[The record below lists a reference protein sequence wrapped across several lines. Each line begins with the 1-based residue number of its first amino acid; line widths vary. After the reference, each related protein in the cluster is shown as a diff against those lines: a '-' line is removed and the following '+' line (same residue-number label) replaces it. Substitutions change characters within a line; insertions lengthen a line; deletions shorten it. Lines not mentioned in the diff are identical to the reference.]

1 MLGKIRI
8 PLHYR
13 ALLLVLF
20 LAIALLFSSCATPTV
35 HLTKNDLQAL
45 QNIYEEGNW
54 TFQQS
59 SVNVRVNEGGAVK
72 LSIAGEAI
80 EKVSSGNNS
89 IWIPVALLKELPEY
103 YGTDGDNSSQVK
115 LMAYKVK
122 GGLWSIVALIPG
134 TDEKAQVKEAPTA
147 ENASTASSLGTQKQ
161 PQTRRVSLNVLM
173 ISPVFAQS
181 LPLNL
186 PVGQGVASVQTS
198 VELPTKAKFTSLWT
212 RGDGESVKLTEL
224 PSSISE
230 GKVKA
235 LARLQPELAP
245 VWDFS
250 DIGYRLPGDKFSRQ
264 GLLNMA
270 QWVSL
275 LCAVAL
281 AVWIGWELWMNQ
293 ELISRLRP
301 YTERADSR
309 ELYVLGEQ
317 IQELVSRLRSYPR
330 RADYRELYV
339 LGERIQEL
347 VSRLRS
353 YPRRA
358 DSRELYV
365 LGEQIQELISRL
377 RPYPERAESREE
389 LYLLD
394 LLREQLQEFMS
405 RLRSYPERAE
415 SREDERA
422 ESREEL
428 YRKRRRFWFYT
439 AVAVLAV
446 IALVFFILS
455 VALSNEP
462 NGKSKNSSETSL
474 LLGNFSL
481 NINSSDYN
489 SDKVKATLSF
499 LPLSTKLEP
508 NNKGQIAIEFGGNK
522 VKLVEQNNE
531 PDTVKV
537 NVATVDPSSPQ
548 LKYKI
553 ENIPIKIVEDLEVLT
568 SASKRNVQIDQYD
581 NIADIYNQALKTEPK
596 PVFIEME
603 YEISDVLTK
612 KEQIPERYFNWFPM
626 DKSLLEMPIKVEGAI
641 SIVSQIEVETPT
653 DLHTQV
659 KQSGIEEM
667 DFSLKRA
674 EKQVNKYL
682 LRPGLNKFILINS
695 GSKVTITGNY
705 ERNLPGK
712 AFLTA
717 GIVIIGGCIGWLVGL
732 FSSDWKSLW
741 QGIGVIVGGSLL
753 AFIAAIVVNR
763 DFQSIISLRGQISFF
778 DIFLLWSLLSLVV
791 TAILMRKSQV
801 TPTPLSQKS
810 VWVFFVIVSCVMPIL
825 VAIFVHP

>member
-1 MLGKIRI
+1 MSGKVRVL
-8 PLHYR
+8 LHYQ

-20 LAIALLFSSCATPTV
+20 LAIALLFSSCATPEV
-35 HLTKNDLQAL
+35 HLTNNDLQAL

-134 TDEKAQVKEAPTA
+134 TDEKAQVKETPTA
-147 ENASTASSLGTQKQ
+147 ENASTGSSLGTQKQ
-161 PQTRRVSLNVLM
+161 PQTRRVSLDVLM

-186 PVGQGVASVQTS
+186 PVGQGVASIQTS

-235 LARLQPELAP
+235 LARLQPELAT

-250 DIGYRLPGDKFSRQ
+250 DIGYRLPGDKFFRQ

-281 AVWIGWELWMNQ
+281 AVWIGWEIWMNQ
-293 ELISRLRP
+293 ELVSQLR
-301 YTERADSR
+301 R
-309 ELYVLGEQ
+309 
-317 IQELVSRLRSYPR
+317 YP
-330 RADYRELYV
+330 
-339 LGERIQEL
+339 
-347 VSRLRS
+347 
-353 YPRRA
+353 
-358 DSRELYV
+358 
-365 LGEQIQELISRL
+365 
-377 RPYPERAESREE
+377 
-389 LYLLD
+389 
-394 LLREQLQEFMS
+394 
-405 RLRSYPERAE
+405 
-415 SREDERA
+415 ERA

-428 YRKRRRFWFYT
+428 YRKRRRFSFYT
-439 AVAVLAV
+439 AVAVLAF
-446 IALVFFILS
+446 IALVLFISS

-462 NGKSKNSSETSL
+462 NGKSNNSSETSL

-489 SDKVKATLSF
+489 SDKVKAILSF

-531 PDTVKV
+531 PDTVKI

>member
-1 MLGKIRI
+1 
-8 PLHYR
+8 
-13 ALLLVLF
+13 VLF
-20 LAIALLFSSCATPTV
+20 LAIALLFSSCATPEV
-35 HLTKNDLQAL
+35 HLTNNDLQAL

-134 TDEKAQVKEAPTA
+134 TDEKAQVKETPTA
-147 ENASTASSLGTQKQ
+147 ENASTGSSLGTQKQ
-161 PQTRRVSLNVLM
+161 PQTRRVSLDVLM

-186 PVGQGVASVQTS
+186 PVGQGVASIQTS

-235 LARLQPELAP
+235 LARLQPELAT

-250 DIGYRLPGDKFSRQ
+250 DIGYRLPGDKFFRQ

-281 AVWIGWELWMNQ
+281 AVWIGWEIWMNQ
-293 ELISRLRP
+293 ELVSQLRRYSEQELVSQLRRYP
-301 YTERADSR
+301 EQELVSQLRRHRERVDFL
-309 ELYVLGEQ
+309 EEQ
-317 IQELVSRLRSYPR
+317 IQELVSQLGRYPE
-330 RADYRELYV
+330 RAESRA
-339 LGERIQEL
+339 ERIQEL
-347 VSRLRS
+347 VSQLRR
-353 YPRRA
+353 Y
-358 DSRELYV
+358 RERVDFLE
-365 LGEQIQELISRL
+365 EQIQELVSQLGR
-377 RPYPERAESREE
+377 YP
-389 LYLLD
+389 
-394 LLREQLQEFMS
+394 
-405 RLRSYPERAE
+405 
-415 SREDERA
+415 ERA

-428 YRKRRRFWFYT
+428 YRKRRRFSFYT
-439 AVAVLAV
+439 AVAVLAF
-446 IALVFFILS
+446 IALVLFISS

-462 NGKSKNSSETSL
+462 NGKSNNSSETSL

-489 SDKVKATLSF
+489 SDKVKAILSF

-531 PDTVKV
+531 PDTVKI

>member
-1 MLGKIRI
+1 M
-8 PLHYR
+8 
-13 ALLLVLF
+13 
-20 LAIALLFSSCATPTV
+20 AIALLFSSCATPTV

-301 YTERADSR
+301 YTE
-309 ELYVLGEQ
+309 
-317 IQELVSRLRSYPR
+317 
-330 RADYRELYV
+330 
-339 LGERIQEL
+339 
-347 VSRLRS
+347 
-353 YPRRA
+353 RA

>member
-1 MLGKIRI
+1 MSQLGR
-8 PLHYR
+8 
-13 ALLLVLF
+13 
-20 LAIALLFSSCATPTV
+20 
-35 HLTKNDLQAL
+35 
-45 QNIYEEGNW
+45 
-54 TFQQS
+54 
-59 SVNVRVNEGGAVK
+59 
-72 LSIAGEAI
+72 
-80 EKVSSGNNS
+80 
-89 IWIPVALLKELPEY
+89 
-103 YGTDGDNSSQVK
+103 
-115 LMAYKVK
+115 
-122 GGLWSIVALIPG
+122 
-134 TDEKAQVKEAPTA
+134 
-147 ENASTASSLGTQKQ
+147 
-161 PQTRRVSLNVLM
+161 
-173 ISPVFAQS
+173 
-181 LPLNL
+181 
-186 PVGQGVASVQTS
+186 
-198 VELPTKAKFTSLWT
+198 
-212 RGDGESVKLTEL
+212 
-224 PSSISE
+224 
-230 GKVKA
+230 
-235 LARLQPELAP
+235 
-245 VWDFS
+245 
-250 DIGYRLPGDKFSRQ
+250 
-264 GLLNMA
+264 
-270 QWVSL
+270 
-275 LCAVAL
+275 
-281 AVWIGWELWMNQ
+281 
-293 ELISRLRP
+293 
-301 YTERADSR
+301 
-309 ELYVLGEQ
+309 
-317 IQELVSRLRSYPR
+317 YP
-330 RADYRELYV
+330 
-339 LGERIQEL
+339 
-347 VSRLRS
+347 
-353 YPRRA
+353 
-358 DSRELYV
+358 
-365 LGEQIQELISRL
+365 
-377 RPYPERAESREE
+377 
-389 LYLLD
+389 
-394 LLREQLQEFMS
+394 
-405 RLRSYPERAE
+405 
-415 SREDERA
+415 ERA

-428 YRKRRRFWFYT
+428 YRKRRRFSFYT
-439 AVAVLAV
+439 AVAVLAF
-446 IALVFFILS
+446 IALVLFISS

-462 NGKSKNSSETSL
+462 NGKSNNSSETSL

-489 SDKVKATLSF
+489 SDKVKAILSF

-531 PDTVKV
+531 PDTVKI

>member
-1 MLGKIRI
+1 MSGKVRVL
-8 PLHYR
+8 LHYQ

-20 LAIALLFSSCATPTV
+20 LAIALLFSSCATPEV
-35 HLTKNDLQAL
+35 HLTNNDLQAL

-134 TDEKAQVKEAPTA
+134 TDEKAQVKETPTA
-147 ENASTASSLGTQKQ
+147 ENASTGSSLGTQKQ
-161 PQTRRVSLNVLM
+161 PQTRRVSLDVLM

-186 PVGQGVASVQTS
+186 PVGQGVASIQTS

-235 LARLQPELAP
+235 LARLQPELAT

-250 DIGYRLPGDKFSRQ
+250 DIGYRLPGDKFFRQ

-281 AVWIGWELWMNQ
+281 AVWIGWEIWMNQ
-293 ELISRLRP
+293 ELVSQLRRYSEGERAESREVYLLADRIHELTSRLRR
-301 YTERADSR
+301 YSE
-309 ELYVLGEQ
+309 G
-317 IQELVSRLRSYPR
+317 
-330 RADYRELYV
+330 
-339 LGERIQEL
+339 
-347 VSRLRS
+347 
-353 YPRRA
+353 
-358 DSRELYV
+358 
-365 LGEQIQELISRL
+365 
-377 RPYPERAESREE
+377 ERAESREE
-389 LYLLD
+389 LYFLADRIHELT
-394 LLREQLQEFMS
+394 S
-405 RLRSYPERAE
+405 RLIRYSEGERAE
-415 SREDERA
+415 SRELYFLADRIHELTSRLGRYSEGERAESREVYLLADRIHELTSRLRRYSEGERA

-428 YRKRRRFWFYT
+428 YRQRRRFWFYT
-439 AVAVLAV
+439 GVAVLAV
-446 IALVFFILS
+446 IALVLFIS
-455 VALSNEP
+455 SAALSNEP
-462 NGKSKNSSETSL
+462 NGKSNDSNETSL

-489 SDKVKATLSF
+489 SDKVKAILSF

-531 PDTVKV
+531 PDTVKI

>member
-1 MLGKIRI
+1 VSGKVRVL
-8 PLHYR
+8 LHYQ

-20 LAIALLFSSCATPTV
+20 LAIALLFSSCATPEV
-35 HLTKNDLQAL
+35 HLTNNDLQAL

-134 TDEKAQVKEAPTA
+134 TDEKAQVKETPTA
-147 ENASTASSLGTQKQ
+147 ENASTGSSLGTQKQ
-161 PQTRRVSLNVLM
+161 PQTRRVSLDVLM

-186 PVGQGVASVQTS
+186 PVGQGVASIQTS

-235 LARLQPELAP
+235 LARLQPELAT

-250 DIGYRLPGDKFSRQ
+250 DIGYRLPGDKFFRQ

-281 AVWIGWELWMNQ
+281 AVWIGWEIWMNQ
-293 ELISRLRP
+293 ELVSQLRRYSEGERAESREVYLLADRIHELTSRLRR
-301 YTERADSR
+301 YSE
-309 ELYVLGEQ
+309 G
-317 IQELVSRLRSYPR
+317 
-330 RADYRELYV
+330 
-339 LGERIQEL
+339 
-347 VSRLRS
+347 
-353 YPRRA
+353 
-358 DSRELYV
+358 
-365 LGEQIQELISRL
+365 
-377 RPYPERAESREE
+377 ERAESREE
-389 LYLLD
+389 LYFLADRIHELT
-394 LLREQLQEFMS
+394 S
-405 RLRSYPERAE
+405 RLIRYSEGERAE
-415 SREDERA
+415 SRELYFLADRIHELTSRLGRYSEGERAESREVYLLADRIHELTSRLRRYSEGERA

-428 YRKRRRFWFYT
+428 YRQRRRFWFYT
-439 AVAVLAV
+439 GVAVLAV
-446 IALVFFILS
+446 IALVLFIS
-455 VALSNEP
+455 SAALSNEP
-462 NGKSKNSSETSL
+462 NGKSNDSNETSL

-489 SDKVKATLSF
+489 SDKVKAILSF

-531 PDTVKV
+531 PDTVKI

>member
-1 MLGKIRI
+1 
-8 PLHYR
+8 
-13 ALLLVLF
+13 VLF
-20 LAIALLFSSCATPTV
+20 LAIALLFSSCATPEV
-35 HLTKNDLQAL
+35 HLTNNDLQAL

-134 TDEKAQVKEAPTA
+134 TDEKAQVKETPTA
-147 ENASTASSLGTQKQ
+147 ENASTGSSLGTQKQ
-161 PQTRRVSLNVLM
+161 PQTRRVSLDVLM

-186 PVGQGVASVQTS
+186 PVGQGVASIQTS

-235 LARLQPELAP
+235 LARLQPELAT

-250 DIGYRLPGDKFSRQ
+250 DIGYRLPGDKFFRQ

-281 AVWIGWELWMNQ
+281 AVWIGWEIWMNQ
-293 ELISRLRP
+293 ELVSQLR
-301 YTERADSR
+301 R
-309 ELYVLGEQ
+309 
-317 IQELVSRLRSYPR
+317 
-330 RADYRELYV
+330 
-339 LGERIQEL
+339 
-347 VSRLRS
+347 
-353 YPRRA
+353 
-358 DSRELYV
+358 
-365 LGEQIQELISRL
+365 
-377 RPYPERAESREE
+377 YPERAESREE
-389 LYLLD
+389 RIQELVSQ
-394 LLREQLQEFMS
+394 LRRYRERVDFLEEQIQELVS
-405 RLRSYPERAE
+405 QLGRYP
-415 SREDERA
+415 ERA

-428 YRKRRRFWFYT
+428 YRKRRRFSFYT
-439 AVAVLAV
+439 AVAVLAF
-446 IALVFFILS
+446 IALVLFISS

-462 NGKSKNSSETSL
+462 NGKSNNSSETSL

-489 SDKVKATLSF
+489 SDKVKAILSF

-531 PDTVKV
+531 PDTVKI

>member
-1 MLGKIRI
+1 VSGKVRVL
-8 PLHYR
+8 LHYQ

-20 LAIALLFSSCATPTV
+20 LAIALLFSSCATPEV
-35 HLTKNDLQAL
+35 HLTNNDLQAL

-134 TDEKAQVKEAPTA
+134 TDEKAQVKETPTA
-147 ENASTASSLGTQKQ
+147 ENASTGSSLGTQKQ
-161 PQTRRVSLNVLM
+161 PQTRRVSLDVLM

-186 PVGQGVASVQTS
+186 PVGQGVASIQTS

-235 LARLQPELAP
+235 LARLQPELAT

-250 DIGYRLPGDKFSRQ
+250 DIGYRLPGDKFFRQ

-281 AVWIGWELWMNQ
+281 AVWIGWEIWMNQ
-293 ELISRLRP
+293 ELVSQLRR
-301 YTERADSR
+301 YSE
-309 ELYVLGEQ
+309 G
-317 IQELVSRLRSYPR
+317 
-330 RADYRELYV
+330 
-339 LGERIQEL
+339 
-347 VSRLRS
+347 
-353 YPRRA
+353 
-358 DSRELYV
+358 
-365 LGEQIQELISRL
+365 
-377 RPYPERAESREE
+377 ERAESREV
-389 LYLLD
+389 YLLAD
-394 LLREQLQEFMS
+394 RIHELTS
-405 RLRSYPERAE
+405 RLRRYSEG
-415 SREDERA
+415 ERA

-428 YRKRRRFWFYT
+428 YRQRRRFWFYT
-439 AVAVLAV
+439 GVAVLAV
-446 IALVFFILS
+446 IALVLFIS
-455 VALSNEP
+455 SAALSNEP
-462 NGKSKNSSETSL
+462 NGKSNDSNETSL

-489 SDKVKATLSF
+489 SDKVKAILSF

-531 PDTVKV
+531 PDTVKI

>member
-1 MLGKIRI
+1 M
-8 PLHYR
+8 
-13 ALLLVLF
+13 LF

-301 YTERADSR
+301 YTE
-309 ELYVLGEQ
+309 
-317 IQELVSRLRSYPR
+317 
-330 RADYRELYV
+330 
-339 LGERIQEL
+339 
-347 VSRLRS
+347 
-353 YPRRA
+353 RA